1 MRVFVAIDIPKQT
14 QKEIKKIQGKIPEFK
29 GKFTEAENLH
39 LTLKFLGNIDEE
51 KIDEIKIRLRNVKL
65 KSFETEINKI
75 GVFSPSFIK
84 IVWIHLTNFEA
95 LQKIVDEKLSSLFP
109 KEKRFM
115 SHLTIAR
122 VKSVENKKEFLE
134 ELERIKF
141 PEIKFKVKDFRLK
154 KSTLSRKGPVY
165 EDLEEYPLE

>member
-1 MRVFVAIDIPKQT
+1 MRVFVAVDIPKNIRE
-14 QKEIKKIQGKIPEFK
+14 EIKKIQKKIPEFK
-29 GKFTEAENLH
+29 GKKTELENLH
-39 LTLKFLGNIDEE
+39 LTLKFLGNIDEKVLSE
-51 KIDEIKIRLRNVKL
+51 VKKRLKEIKI
-65 KSFETEINKI
+65 KSFETEINSL

-95 LQKIVDEKLSSLFP
+95 LQKIIDKNLSGLFE

-122 VKSVENKKEFLE
+122 VKSIKNKKEFLE

-141 PEIKFKVKDFRLK
+141 PEIKFRVKDFRLK